1 MNPED
6 VQACI
11 NAGEPSNGT
20 SRFSPPTKRYNI
32 DFVFDGHDYKIVPAS
47 RAAARVF
54 EYKSPNDA
62 TVQ

>member
-1 MNPED
+1 LH
-6 VQACI
+6 QRR
-11 NAGEPSNGT
+11 GT
-20 SRFSPPTKRYNI
+20 EQRNVKVSPPTKRYNI